1 MVTKI
6 FALFSLIQWE
16 DSFAIDSKL
25 EIGTKGSFFISA
37 IAFKNEA
44 VILRAVY
51 EPGPQANAIPLR
63 TSKPSSES
71 NPMLSNSLSQPG
83 RSFRS

>member
-6 FALFSLIQWE
+6 FASFSFIQL
-16 DSFAIDSKL
+16 DASFAIDSKL
-25 EIGTKGSFFISA
+25 EIGTKGSFFTSA

-51 EPGPQANAIPLR
+51 EPGPQANAIPLS
-63 TSKPSSES
+63 TSKPSLES
-71 NPMLSNSLSQPG
+71 NPILSKSLSQSG